1 MQIAVLVDCFRLAV
15 ASAYNSLRLVFEID
29 SYATVFCFNV
39 NECYEMF
46 REHRMCNTSY
56 FNFDTAVIKSCNN
69 IPTAKT
75 TQFNTLNV
83 YDILNAEKLVM
94 TVDAVKKLEEVYA

>member
-1 MQIAVLVDCFRLAV
+1 MAGMFKTLGFEKTYEKTYKTISVDNGVPVYGKETRQAVKAQKALVVLD
-15 ASAYNSLRLVFEID
+15 SL
-29 SYATVFCFNV
+29 
-39 NECYEMF
+39 
-46 REHRMCNTSY
+46 
-56 FNFDTAVIKSCNN
+56 DTAVIKSCNN

-83 YDILNAEKLVM
+83 YDVLNAEKLVM

>member
-1 MQIAVLVDCFRLAV
+1 MK
-15 ASAYNSLRLVFEID
+15 
-29 SYATVFCFNV
+29 
-39 NECYEMF
+39 
-46 REHRMCNTSY
+46 
-56 FNFDTAVIKSCNN
+56 TAHDIIVRPIITEKYKDLMA
-69 IPTAKT
+69 AKT